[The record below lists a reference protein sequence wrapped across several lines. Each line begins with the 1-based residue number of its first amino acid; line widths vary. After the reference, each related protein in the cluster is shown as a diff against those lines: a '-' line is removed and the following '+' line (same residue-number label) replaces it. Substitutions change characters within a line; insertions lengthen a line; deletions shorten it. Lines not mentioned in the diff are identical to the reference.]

1 MAATGT
7 SFIKV
12 KRNLQRFTAV
22 LQSASCEW
30 FLLFWLLIDA
40 ALSYLLTKFSSHC
53 GLQIPCVFCSRLDHF
68 LGSDKPGFYKNLICK
83 NHRSEISSLISCH
96 IHGKLADGYG
106 MCEECLL
113 SSAMKSISSPDI
125 NRLLVGKFGFDI
137 CALGFQNSLQNREL
151 VSGSVGTRMCSCCS
165 KPWRSRQ
172 TSNRIA
178 QLKSPRSGM
187 TKPNIPLPRHLTHRE
202 NIRKKR
208 EKFPGPVTSHRLVR
222 CDHNPRS
229 HAGYTEL
236 TFTSDSENEFPFFDE
251 DEGSSIDDKMK
262 ELKEESTAPS
272 KSLTGGVSSEKMM
285 AHHSLRSLASDVDLN
300 RQQAG
305 HENYPSALPEL
316 ISLDDC
322 PSSSVMEAPPG
333 VSSVRSELKFPYFQ
347 NYSLSVPADLMSLVV
362 PSSKSTVEG
371 PLEASERNC
380 KFSISL
386 YLSFLCACVRISVLH
401 ATYFH
406 PGMFLAADDTGI
418 GDRRNISINK
428 HKEISK
434 LTTSIRGGY
443 QVAAEVPSI
452 NSCNVDLID
461 VWTPAANSEEGEE
474 HTFMAEKQ
482 AANEYERVNENM
494 EFPTKNIF
502 AEVPDL
508 SLNNK
513 INWVEGRG
521 DELEMNEVPDLSLN
535 NKNNGVEGRGDKLE
549 MNDAL
554 GPNGVQMLQ
563 TQGAESS
570 GLESLD
576 GSSVSEIEGESI
588 VDRLKRQLE
597 HDKRRISALYEE
609 LEEERSA
616 SAIATNQAMA
626 MINRLQEEKAALHME
641 ALQYLRMMEE
651 QAEHDLEALE
661 KANDLLAER
670 EKQIQDLE
678 AEIDF
683 LQLNSPDE
691 PMTETIDEKSY
702 LKGKNMSLE
711 ITSKG
716 DHDTSVPCSSSFREV
731 LNDSEKPATV
741 KSLLSKY
748 DDEKLLISQRL
759 KGLERKL
766 HQFASHGSSQ
776 FVSNGEYSEEA
787 HGALHEGES
796 LDYEGS
802 RTNDPTKADD
812 MSTQKDSPVSE
823 GSLPAHETSSSLSAK
838 DQDVC
843 NEINHPIFSGQ
854 KPSEQHNGID
864 LVALEKEIS
873 DLNGRL
879 EALEYDRNFLEH
891 AFNSLQSEKEGLQ
904 FFQDI
909 AHHLEK
915 LRKWG

>member
-12 KRNLQRFTAV
+12 KRNFQRFTAV
-22 LQSASCEW
+22 LQSAACEW

-40 ALSYLLTKFSSHC
+40 VLSYLLTKFSSYC
-53 GLQIPCVFCSRLDHF
+53 GLQIPCMFCSRLDHF
-68 LGSDKPGFYKNLICK
+68 LGSDKPGFYKNLICS

-113 SSAMKSISSPDI
+113 SSAMKIISSSDM
-125 NRLLVGKFGFDI
+125 NRQLMGKFGFDI

-151 VSGSVGTRMCSCCS
+151 VSGSVGTRMCSCCN
-165 KPWRSRQ
+165 KPRRSRK
-172 TSNRIA
+172 TSSRIA
-178 QLKSPRSGM
+178 QLQSPRSGM

-208 EKFPGPVTSHRLVR
+208 ERFPGPVTSHRLVR

-236 TFTSDSENEFPFFDE
+236 TFTSDSENEFPFFDD
-251 DEGSSIDDKMK
+251 DEGSIDDKMK
-262 ELKEESTAPS
+262 ELKEESTVPP
-272 KSLTGGVSSEKMM
+272 KTLTGGVSSEKMM

-300 RQQAG
+300 LQQAG

-322 PSSSVMEAPPG
+322 PSSRVMEAPPG
-333 VSSVRSELKFPYFQ
+333 VSAVRSELKFPFFQ
-347 NYSLSVPADLMSLVV
+347 NYNLSVPSDLMSSL
-362 PSSKSTVEG
+362 STVEG
-371 PLEASERNC
+371 SLEAAERNYY
-380 KFSISL
+380 S
-386 YLSFLCACVRISVLH
+386 
-401 ATYFH
+401 
-406 PGMFLAADDTGI
+406 TGI

-428 HKEISK
+428 HKEISG
-434 LTTSIRGGY
+434 LTTSIRVGD

-461 VWTPAANSEEGEE
+461 VWTPSANSEEGEE
-474 HTFMAEKQ
+474 HTFKAEKQ
-482 AANEYERVNENM
+482 TANEHERVDENL
-494 EFPTKNIF
+494 ELPIKKVF

-513 INWVEGRG
+513 INGVEGRG
-521 DELEMNEVPDLSLN
+521 DELEMNGVPDLSLN
-535 NKNNGVEGRGDKLE
+535 NKIIGVECRGDELE

-554 GPNGVQMLQ
+554 GPNGDQ
-563 TQGAESS
+563 TIQTERAESS

-576 GSSVSEIEGESI
+576 GSFVSEIEGESI
-588 VDRLKRQLE
+588 VDRLKRQVE
-597 HDKRRISALYEE
+597 HDKQRISALYEE

-651 QAEHDLEALE
+651 QAEHDLDALE

-678 AEIDF
+678 EERDL
-683 LQLNSPDE
+683 LQSNTPDE
-691 PMTETIDEKSY
+691 PMAETIDEKSY
-702 LKGKNMSLE
+702 DLKGKILSLE
-711 ITSKG
+711 NT
-716 DHDTSVPCSSSFREV
+716 SFREV
-731 LNDSEKPATV
+731 LNDSGKPATV
-741 KSLLSKY
+741 KSLLSEY
-748 DDEKLLISQRL
+748 DGEKFLISQRL

-766 HQFASHGSSQ
+766 HQFASHGASQ
-776 FVSNGEYSEEA
+776 FVSN
-787 HGALHEGES
+787 EGES

-802 RTNDPTKADD
+802 RTNDSTMADNIS
-812 MSTQKDSPVSE
+812 MQKDSPVSK
-823 GSLPAHETSSSLSAK
+823 GSLPAHETSSAFSAK

-843 NEINHPIFSGQ
+843 TESNHPVFNGQ
-854 KPSEQHNGID
+854 EPSEQHNEID
-864 LVALEKEIS
+864 LVALGKEIS

-879 EALEYDRNFLEH
+879 EALEFDRNFLEH

-904 FFQDI
+904 FVQEI

>member
-22 LQSASCEW
+22 LQSAACEW

-40 ALSYLLTKFSSHC
+40 VLSYLLTKFSSYC
-53 GLQIPCVFCSRLDHF
+53 GLQIPCMFCSRLDHF
-68 LGSDKPGFYKNLICK
+68 LGSDKPGFYKNLICS

-106 MCEECLL
+106 MCEECVL
-113 SSAMKSISSPDI
+113 SSAMKSISSPDM
-125 NRLLVGKFGFDI
+125 NRQLMGKFGFDI

-151 VSGSVGTRMCSCCS
+151 VSGSVGTRMCSCCN
-165 KPWRSRQ
+165 KPRRSRQ
-172 TSNRIA
+172 TSSRIA

-236 TFTSDSENEFPFFDE
+236 TFTSDSENEFPFFDD
-251 DEGSSIDDKMK
+251 DEGSIDDKMK
-262 ELKEESTAPS
+262 ELKEESTVPP
-272 KSLTGGVSSEKMM
+272 KTLTGGVSSEKMM

-300 RQQAG
+300 LQQAG

-322 PSSSVMEAPPG
+322 PSSRVMEAPPG
-333 VSSVRSELKFPYFQ
+333 VSAVRSELKFPFFQ
-347 NYSLSVPADLMSLVV
+347 NYNLSVPSDLMSSL
-362 PSSKSTVEG
+362 STVEG
-371 PLEASERNC
+371 SLGAAERN
-380 KFSISL
+380 S
-386 YLSFLCACVRISVLH
+386 
-401 ATYFH
+401 YFH
-406 PGMFLAADDTGI
+406 PGMFLAADYSTGI

-428 HKEISK
+428 HKEISE
-434 LTTSIRGGY
+434 LTTSIRGGD

-461 VWTPAANSEEGEE
+461 VWTPSANSEEGEE
-474 HTFMAEKQ
+474 HTFKAEKQ
-482 AANEYERVNENM
+482 TANEHERVDENL
-494 EFPTKNIF
+494 ELPIKKVF

-513 INWVEGRG
+513 INGVEGRGDELKMNGVPDLSLNNKINGVEGRG
-521 DELEMNEVPDLSLN
+521 DELEMN
-535 NKNNGVEGRGDKLE
+535 
-549 MNDAL
+549 DAL
-554 GPNGVQMLQ
+554 GPNGDQ
-563 TQGAESS
+563 TIQTERAESS

-576 GSSVSEIEGESI
+576 GSFVSEIEGESI
-588 VDRLKRQLE
+588 VDRLKRQVE
-597 HDKRRISALYEE
+597 HDKQRISALYEE

-678 AEIDF
+678 AEIDL
-683 LQLNSPDE
+683 LQSNTPDE
-691 PMTETIDEKSY
+691 PMAETIDEKSY
-702 LKGKNMSLE
+702 DLKGKIMSLE
-711 ITSKG
+711 NT
-716 DHDTSVPCSSSFREV
+716 SFREV

-741 KSLLSKY
+741 KSLLSEY

-766 HQFASHGSSQ
+766 HQFASHGASK
-776 FVSNGEYSEEA
+776 FVSN
-787 HGALHEGES
+787 EGES

-802 RTNDPTKADD
+802 RTNDSTMADN
-812 MSTQKDSPVSE
+812 MSMQKDSPVSK
-823 GSLPAHETSSSLSAK
+823 GNLPAHETSSALSAK

-843 NEINHPIFSGQ
+843 TESNHPVFNGQ
-854 KPSEQHNGID
+854 EPSEQHNEID

-873 DLNGRL
+873 GLNGRL
-879 EALEYDRNFLEH
+879 EALEFDRNFLEH

-904 FFQDI
+904 FVQEI